1 MPTLA
6 AHLKRRIADEGPLSV
21 ARFMEDALVHP
32 RLGYYMGRDP
42 FGRKGDFITA
52 PEISQMFGELIGLWC
67 VVEWQAMGE
76 PTPVNLV
83 ELGPGRG
90 TLMAD
95 VLRAGRGVEDFLESV
110 SLSLVEFSP
119 ALKGL
124 QEEALLAAGEV
135 RRTQSLRWLSD
146 FSEIP
151 EGPLLLIANEFLDAL
166 PVHQFQMT
174 ADGWRERLVG
184 LEDGNGEGGTED
196 GFRFVLDDSPPT
208 GVRVLSDLADLAS
221 AEEGAVIEVRPQAQA
236 LITDLAR
243 RLMETPGAALFIDY
257 GHAETACGD
266 TLQAVKGHHFQNPLA
281 HPGEADITAH
291 VDFGAVGRAAADAGA
306 QVLGPVSQGAF
317 LKNLG
322 IAIRAEALAAAS
334 PAHSQNIADGLKR
347 LTSDEAMGRLFKVM
361 ALISPGMTPPPG
373 FEKGG

>member
-1 MPTLA
+1 MPTLSN
-6 AHLKRRIADEGPLSV
+6 HLKRRIADEGPLSV
-21 ARFMEDALVHP
+21 AWFMEDALGHP
-32 RLGYYMGRDP
+32 RLGYYMRRDP
-42 FGRKGDFITA
+42 FGREGDFITA

-67 VVEWQAMGE
+67 VIEWRAMGE
-76 PTPVNLV
+76 PAPVNLV

-95 VLRAGRGVEDFLESV
+95 ALRAGRAAEDFLESV
-110 SLSLVEFSP
+110 SLSLIEISP
-119 ALKGL
+119 VLKGL
-124 QEEALLAAGEV
+124 QEETLLAAGEV
-135 RRTQSLRWLSD
+135 RTTQSLRWLSD

-184 LEDGNGEGGTED
+184 LENGDREDGKED
-196 GFRFVLDDSPPT
+196 GFRFVLDDAPPAADGISPDF
-208 GVRVLSDLADLAS
+208 SE

-243 RLMETPGAALFIDY
+243 RLTESPGAALFIDY

-266 TLQAVKGHHFQNPLA
+266 TLQAVKGHHFENPLA

-291 VDFGAVGRAAADAGA
+291 VDFGAVRRAAADAGA
-306 QVLGPVSQGAF
+306 EVLGPVSQASF

-322 IAIRAEALAAAS
+322 IATRAEALAAAS
-334 PAHSQNIADGLKR
+334 PAHSQDIADGLNR

-361 ALISPGMTPPPG
+361 AIISPGMTPPPG
-373 FEKGG
+373 FE